1 MRLVLVSGLSGSG
14 KSVVLK
20 LLEDLGFFC
29 VDNLPLSLVGDL
41 ISLHQENGAKRLAV
55 SVDTRS
61 GHSFECLPATIASL
75 KEKGVAVDLLFL
87 EASKDILVQRFS
99 ETRRRHPLA
108 RADRTLDE
116 AIDIEIEAMAEV
128 RNLAHRID
136 TSTMSTPLLKHFVT
150 EWLLKEHTM
159 IHLVFESFGFKYGLP
174 LNADFVFDMRSLP
187 NPHYERDIRE
197 FNGLDAPII
206 DYFKDKQAVWA
217 MIDDVEAFIRKWLPS
232 MQSENRSYVTV
243 GIGCTGGKHRSV
255 FISEELKKR
264 FADVSAQVRH
274 RQLNHEMKRR

>member
-29 VDNLPLSLVGDL
+29 VDNLPLTLLGDL
-41 ISLHQENGAKRLAV
+41 IALHQQNGAKRLAV

-61 GHSFECLPATIASL
+61 GHSFECLPETMAAL
-75 KEKGVAVDLLFL
+75 KNKGVVVDLLFL

-108 RADRTLDE
+108 RTDRTLEE
-116 AIDIEIEAMAEV
+116 AIDMEVEAMAEV

-136 TSTMSTPLLKHFVT
+136 TSAMSTPLLKHFVT

-187 NPHYERDIRE
+187 NPHYDLNIRA
-197 FNGLDAPII
+197 FNGLDPEIVE
-206 DYFKDKQAVWA
+206 FFQDKQAVWT
-217 MIDDVEAFIRKWLPS
+217 MIDDIEAFIRKWLPS

-255 FISEELKKR
+255 FISETLKKR

-274 RQLNHEMKRR
+274 RQLDHERQRS

>member
-29 VDNLPLSLVGDL
+29 VDNLPLMLLGDL
-41 ISLHQENGAKRLAV
+41 IGLHQENGAKRLAV

-61 GHSFECLPATIASL
+61 GHSFEALPEIISTL
-75 KEKGVAVDLLFL
+75 KEKGVVVDLLFL

-108 RADRTLDE
+108 RVDRTLAE
-116 AIDIEIEAMAEV
+116 AIDIEVEAMAEI
-128 RNLAHRID
+128 RDLAHRID

-174 LNADFVFDMRSLP
+174 LNADFVFDLRSLP
-187 NPHYERDIRE
+187 NPHYDRSIRE
-197 FNGLDAPII
+197 FNGLDAPIV
-206 DYFKDKQAVWA
+206 DYFQDKQAVWT
-217 MIDDVEAFIRKWLPS
+217 MIEDVEAFIRKWLPS

-255 FISEELKKR
+255 FVSEELKKR
-264 FADVSAQVRH
+264 FADVGAQVRH
-274 RQLNHEMKRR
+274 RQLNHERKRS

>member
-29 VDNLPLSLVGDL
+29 VDNLPLTLVGDL
-41 ISLHQENGAKRLAV
+41 IDLHQKNGAKRLAV

-61 GHSFECLPATIASL
+61 GHSFECLPEIINRL
-75 KEKGVAVDLLFL
+75 KNQGVVVDLLFL

-116 AIDIEIEAMAEV
+116 AIDIEVEAMAEI
-128 RNLAHRID
+128 RDLAHRID

-187 NPHYERDIRE
+187 NPHYDRDIRE

-206 DYFKDKQAVWA
+206 DYFQDKQAVWA

-255 FISEELKKR
+255 FISEALKER
-264 FADVSAQVRH
+264 FADVGAQVRH
-274 RQLNHEMKRR
+274 RQLNHERKRG